1 MRNSVIA
8 SVLAIISL
16 PLMPSRSISSCNKI
30 LTLAFDH
37 NDLDN
42 DAHSHGDP
50 IEPHSVAYSDFGI
63 QVDLHSNADSDDAS
77 RGDLHPDLFQA
88 SATFSVEYGLQA
100 DLMVVLEIEDETRVE
115 TFEVTSYPVPR
126 L

>member
-1 MRNSVIA
+1 M
-8 SVLAIISL
+8 
-16 PLMPSRSISSCNKI
+16 
-30 LTLAFDH
+30 
-37 NDLDN
+37 
-42 DAHSHGDP
+42 
-50 IEPHSVAYSDFGI
+50 
-63 QVDLHSNADSDDAS
+63 SDDNPFD
-77 RGDLHPDLFQA
+77 DLHPDFFQA